1 MKNKASETVPALS
14 ANAVYI
20 LKKRYLMRDKRGRV
34 NETPAGMLRRVS
46 SVVASAETR
55 YGRLADAKSWE
66 EAFFGIMSRLEF
78 LPNSPTLLN
87 AGRFSGQM
95 SSCFVLPVGD
105 SSSSVET
112 SVEEAILVHKSGGG
126 TGFNLSRLQPRDG
139 KNNKIEQDGP
149 TSFLAPISAATAAVK
164 QGGIRMGCN
173 SATLDVHHPDIMAY
187 IHTKNTRSALPNF
200 YLSVGVTSE
209 FMGAVTADQPYNLI
223 DPATGKTVRTL
234 RAKAVFDEIVEQ
246 TWTTGDPGLLFL
258 DRIQADNPVPKLGDI
273 EGVSGCGEQMLL
285 KYESCNL
292 GSINLARMLD
302 DKTPPRLD
310 YAKLSKTVRLAV
322 RFLDDVIDVNKYPL
336 PAIASGTLKT
346 RKIGLGVM
354 GFADMLARLGIP
366 YDSSSAVAL
375 AEKIMGFINYEAHLA
390 SESLGTEKGVF
401 PAYKGSVYD
410 RAKRPMRNASCTT
423 IAPTGTISLLAGCS
437 NGIEPFFALIYMRRI
452 RSGHNLLEVNNEF
465 IHAAERC
472 GLYPERIVKRLS
484 QGETLGDIPEVPAE
498 MRRLF
503 ATASEIEA
511 TWHVA
516 IQAAFQRHVD
526 NAVSKTVN
534 LPSDATRSEIADIY
548 IEAYNLGLKGITI
561 YRDRSRGKQPLEGH
575 INPALLADYL
585 QTMAGNSGE
594 ACYPG

>member
-1 MKNKASETVPALS
+1 MKDKTPDTVPALS
-14 ANAVYI
+14 ANALYI
-20 LKKRYLMRDKRGRV
+20 LKKRYLKRDKRGSV
-34 NETPAGMLRRVS
+34 NETPADLLRRVS
-46 SVVASAETR
+46 SVVASVEIR
-55 YGRLADAKSWE
+55 YGRQADVKSWE
-66 EAFFGIMSRLEF
+66 DAFFGMMSRLEF

-87 AGRFSGQM
+87 AGRLSGQM

-105 SSSSVET
+105 SPSSLET

-126 TGFNLSRLQPRDG
+126 TGFNLSRLQPRDE
-139 KNNKIEQDGP
+139 KSNKIQQGGP
-149 TSFLAPISAATAAVK
+149 TSFLAPLSAATAAVK

-187 IHTKNTRSALPNF
+187 IHTKNTRNALPNF

-209 FMGAVTADQPYNLI
+209 FIQAVKEDRPYNLI

-234 RAKAVFDEIVEQ
+234 RARHVFGAIVEQ
-246 TWTTGDPGLLFL
+246 TWKTGDPGLLFL
-258 DRIQADNPVPKLGDI
+258 DRIQAGNPVPKLGEI

-292 GSINLARMLD
+292 GSINLGRMLD
-302 DKTPPRLD
+302 DKTPPGLD
-310 YAKLSKTVRLAV
+310 FAKLSKTVRLAV

-336 PAIASGTLKT
+336 PAIASGTFRT

-366 YDSSSAVAL
+366 YDSSSAVVL
-375 AEKIMGFINYEAHLA
+375 AEKIMGFINDEAHLA

-401 PAYKGSVYD
+401 PAYKGSLYD

-423 IAPTGTISLLAGCS
+423 IAPTGTISLIAGCS

-452 RSGHNLLEVNNEF
+452 RSGHNLLEVNSEF
-465 IHAAERC
+465 IRAAERC
-472 GLYPERIVKRLS
+472 GLYSEKIVKRLAN
-484 QGETLGDIPEVPAE
+484 GETLADIPEVPAE

-511 TWHVA
+511 TWHIA

-534 LPSDATRSEIADIY
+534 LPSGATRGSIADIY

-585 QTMAGNSGE
+585 RTIPLDSG
-594 ACYPG
+594 